1 MKLNCGKLV
10 SRSLLSNRGN
20 GMNLDIHSKVKF
32 RLAIEKL
39 FINKMIKFNLLKG
52 NMVPLFWNTGI
63 IKRKVNFYYSM
74 GVLVNE

>member
-1 MKLNCGKLV
+1 
-10 SRSLLSNRGN
+10 
-20 GMNLDIHSKVKF
+20 MNLDIHSKVKF